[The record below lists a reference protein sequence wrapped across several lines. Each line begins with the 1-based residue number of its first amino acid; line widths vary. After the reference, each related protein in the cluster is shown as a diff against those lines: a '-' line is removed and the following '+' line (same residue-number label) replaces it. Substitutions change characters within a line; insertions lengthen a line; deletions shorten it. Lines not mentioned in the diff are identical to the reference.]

1 MTTLMGSTEQRLAVL
16 KISAQMN
23 KRVTKEDPVPTA
35 DTLIG
40 YATELEEYIKRGWR
54 ENPTTNVVQSIR
66 T

>member
-23 KRVTKEDPVPTA
+23 KRVTKEDPVPSA

-40 YATELEEYIKRGWR
+40 YARELEEYIKRGWR
-54 ENPTTNVVQSIR
+54 KGDD
-66 T
+66 